1 MTDEDK
7 SAEGSDAR
15 SRKRQQDLTA
25 LRLRLATIVKVV
37 FGFFAVVLALGA
49 LLVVFGRSV
58 SAENPVVKFIW
69 DFADAIDG
77 PFGRT
82 DGIFDFDGENGPKL
96 DALVNWGIA
105 AIFYLVIGNVLRRLL
120 TRTK

>member
-7 SAEGSDAR
+7 EADGADAR
-15 SRKRQQDLTA
+15 AEKRRQELTA

-37 FGFFAVVLALGA
+37 FGFFAVILALGA

-58 SAENPVVKFIW
+58 SVENPVVQFIW
-69 DFADAIDG
+69 NFADAIDG

-82 DGIFDFDGENGPKL
+82 DGIFAFDGENGPKL
-96 DALVNWGIA
+96 DALVNWGLA
-105 AIFYLVIGNVLRRLL
+105 AIIYLIIGNALRRLL
-120 TRTK
+120 TRSK